1 MKGSKKLMPMLDL
14 TAISKPQ
21 AHATDKSHARLAAV
35 NPHHH
40 SDFMDTLILKDYGK
54 ILPSICYDLMQ
65 DLLRLVTMVMRTM
78 KAKIMT
84 SLLQSGQPAGPTVFS
99 FFGQSTSEKL
109 SFCRIPMVIS
119 ICYTSSEA
127 PSSS

>member
-21 AHATDKSHARLAAV
+21 AHVTDKSHARLVSV

-54 ILPSICYDLMQ
+54 ILRSICYDLIQ
-65 DLLRLVTMVMRTM
+65 DLLRLATMTMRRM
-78 KAKIMT
+78 KAKITT

-99 FFGQSTSEKL
+99 FFGQSTSAEP
-109 SFCRIPMVIS
+109 SFFRIPMVIS
-119 ICYTSSEA
+119 ICYT
-127 PSSS
+127 